1 MKSNANIALLDC
13 TLRDGGYIND
23 WNFGQNTLV
32 NVFER
37 LVSANID
44 YIEVGFLD
52 ERQPFNI
59 NRSIMPDV
67 ESVEA
72 IYGSLHK
79 GNTQVVA
86 MIDYGTC
93 DLSRIRPCAESFL
106 DGIRV
111 IFRKHIMREAMKFCT
126 ELKRL
131 GYKVF
136 ANIVATTNYNDE
148 ELLELVKLLNDVN
161 PFAVSIVDTYGLF
174 HKEGLNHYFQ
184 MLNSHL
190 NKEMGVAYH
199 SHNNFQLGFANSKEL
214 IAQHELSNE
223 RLLIIDGCVYGMGNG
238 AGNAPTELLAM
249 YLNDNYSKHYNINQ
263 ILEVI
268 DSNLMDIWK
277 KTPWGY
283 SLKYFIAAANGCTSK
298 YVTYLLDKQTLSVQS
313 VNEILQNLEKDK
325 KQFFDKSHIE
335 QLYLDY
341 QQNICDDADDYK
353 KLSERLKEKQILI
366 IGPGVTVKSE
376 KRKIRQHIDRY
387 KPIVIAINFIPDDF
401 KVEYLFLTNSK
412 RYVRQATLINKL
424 GDNITTIATSNVTK
438 SAGSFDYNLDYETLI
453 DRAAIFLDNSFIM
466 LLKVI
471 VRLGVS
477 EVALA
482 GFDGYSCNR
491 ETNYYSSEMEYQ
503 FAKQKSEEIN
513 ADVNKN
519 LQELKKKIA
528 IKFITD
534 TLYNL

>member
-1 MKSNANIALLDC
+1 MTNSNVALLDC
-13 TLRDGGYIND
+13 TLRDGGYINN
-23 WNFGQNTLV
+23 WNFGQNTLI

-59 NRSIMPDV
+59 NRSIMPDTK
-67 ESVEA
+67 SVEM
-72 IYGSLHK
+72 IYGNLHK

-93 DLSRIRPCAESFL
+93 GLSHIQPCAESFL

-111 IFRKHIMREAMKFCT
+111 IFRKHIMHEAMKFCK
-126 ELKRL
+126 ELKGL

-136 ANIVATTNYNDE
+136 ANIVATTNYNDD
-148 ELLELVKLLNDVN
+148 ELLELIKLLNDVN

-184 MLNSHL
+184 ILNGQL
-190 NKEMGVAYH
+190 NKEIGIAYH
-199 SHNNFQLGFANSKEL
+199 SHNNFQLGFANSKDL
-214 IAQHELSNE
+214 IDQHESNNG

-249 YLNDNYSKHYNINQ
+249 YLNDSCGSHYNITQ

-283 SLKYFIAAANGCTSK
+283 SLKYFIAASNGCTSK
-298 YVTYLLDKQTLSVQS
+298 YVTWLLDKQTLSVQS
-313 VNEILQNLEKDK
+313 INEILQKIEKDK
-325 KQFFDKSHIE
+325 KQFFDKQCIE
-335 QLYLDY
+335 QLYIDY
-341 QQNICDDADDYK
+341 QQNICNDADDYK
-353 KLSERLKEKQILI
+353 KLSAQLSNKKILI
-366 IGPGVTVKSE
+366 IGPGVSVNTEAGSIE
-376 KRKIRQHIDRY
+376 KYIKEQN
-387 KPIVIAINFIPDDF
+387 PTAIAINFIPEEIDI
-401 KVEYLFLTNSK
+401 KYLFLTNSK
-412 RYVRQATLINKL
+412 RYVRQATRINRL
-424 GDNITTIATSNVTK
+424 GGSIKTIATSNVTK
-438 SAGSFDYNLDYETLI
+438 SAGQFDYSLDYETLI
-453 DRAAIFLDNSFIM
+453 DRSAVFMDNSFIM
-466 LLKVI
+466 LMKVMAK
-471 VRLGVS
+471 LGVR

-482 GFDGYSCNR
+482 GFDGYSCSR
-491 ETNYYSSEMEYQ
+491 EANYYSSEMEYQ
-503 FAKQKSEEIN
+503 SARQKSAEIN

-519 LQELKKKIA
+519 LQALKKVIDF
-528 IKFITD
+528 KFITD
-534 TLYNL
+534 TLYEAG